1 MSFRISVILLLIM
14 VVIGICF
21 GGLFYLIIMPMVNGQ
36 LIHCVLLGIAF
47 GLINYFVTIY
57 FYKKYDDLKNTNL
70 FLEQNLRKDKLTD
83 LLNRRAFEND
93 IEEFNNKSCSVIFID
108 IDGFRE
114 YNNKFGH
121 HVGDMILKRVG
132 SSVKQAIR
140 EGDLAYRYGGEEFVL
155 ILPQSNKET
164 AFKIAERIRESVSAQ
179 DISPYP
185 NVNISLGISNFPEDG
200 QTFSEVLG
208 YSDMAL
214 LSAKSN
220 GKNKTVIFN
229 SNILF

>member
-1 MSFRISVILLLIM
+1 MSFKISMILLLIM
-14 VVIGICF
+14 VIIGICF
-21 GGLFYLIIMPMVNGQ
+21 GGLFYLVIIPMFNGQ
-36 LIHCVLLGIAF
+36 LLHCILLGIVF
-47 GLINYFVTIY
+47 GIINFFVAII
-57 FYKKYDDLKNTNL
+57 FFRKYDALKNTNWL
-70 FLEQNLRKDKLTD
+70 LKQNLRKDKLTD
-83 LLNRRAFEND
+83 LLNRRAFESD
-93 IEEFNNKSCSVIFID
+93 IEEFNSNESCSVVFID

-114 YNNKFGH
+114 YNNKYGH

-132 SSVKQAIR
+132 SSINQAIR
-140 EGDLAYRYGGEEFVL
+140 EDDFAYRFGGEEFVL
-155 ILPQSNKET
+155 LLPHSNKET

-185 NVNISLGISNFPEDG
+185 NINVSLGISNFPEDG
-200 QTFSEVLG
+200 QNLSEVLN

-229 SNILF
+229 HNI